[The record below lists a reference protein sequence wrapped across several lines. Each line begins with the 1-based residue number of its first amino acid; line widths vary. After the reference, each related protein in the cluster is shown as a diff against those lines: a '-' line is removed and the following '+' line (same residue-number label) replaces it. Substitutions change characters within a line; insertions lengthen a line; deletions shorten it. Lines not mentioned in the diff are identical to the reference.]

1 MENDLKQ
8 GKMVIRGML
17 EGYWLRN
24 VGGLYLDDRCG
35 MNRST
40 LEVESAAL
48 SNGLDNPQASGLS
61 KWFAGNIVLKMGKL
75 RTLSLSVCEAAKKRI
90 RNVCLGF
97 KEICPRDVNLGVVSI
112 KMILYST

>member
-1 MENDLKQ
+1 MD
-8 GKMVIRGML
+8 
-17 EGYWLRN
+17 
-24 VGGLYLDDRCG
+24 
-35 MNRST
+35 RST

-61 KWFAGNIVLKMGKL
+61 KWFAGNIVLKMGKF
-75 RTLSLSVCEAAKKRI
+75 RMLSLSVCEAAKKRF